1 MRQKSKLRRAVVLVL
16 ACFVVVCTVCALILP
31 AFTLEG
37 GADHVQGYEP
47 FVKAVK
53 VSNITDGT
61 GPFDEDNGRG
71 NDSAPNNKRIRTF
84 DDLTVNFEVE
94 MLSYIKKESGE
105 MISGGSFSKAMIKL
119 WFLLPATESE
129 AAFDLSAMKWMEDS
143 GDYAPQI
150 IPNVEATFG
159 DKTVTCQELI
169 CYKRLTP
176 SEDGG
181 VVIPGAFGENV
192 TIKVKGMKN
201 GSTLSLMLKAA
212 AVGYE
217 GSDGNGG
224 CTNHGSKDSNGDL
237 IVGNDVAQC
246 LTDKIEVTAAPKY
259 NVQIG
264 GEEFYKD
271 TFDFKT
277 GQWNPDT
284 QSKPIHQDTVGNVT
298 GRLLGL
304 AITIQLYNDNASKG
318 LKGIELPNGGDINV
332 RFTVESKYHINIPNE
347 GSGYNK
353 GDVIGCKELHDEGYR
368 PLLYT
373 FGENNW
379 EPWGSDYRELKYST
393 NVAYYA
399 PGGKCS
405 QPNSCQAKSDHCFN
419 SGIWNIWQNDQNPVF
434 DILISGYEID
444 TDHLPTKNLSG
455 GDIYGANV
463 GCIAAGRAFIVLP
476 FNKLDS
482 KTPDTEDY
490 DIVQQYGA
498 GYFSTEV
505 KAGTLGITSLS
516 GENIQDAWL
525 TNPWQ
530 KDSAAET
537 ANRDYNKS
545 QMNKDDDRFARTVAL
560 TLPGTM
566 SNLVAYRGPDEN
578 GNCVSNSTGNDQG
591 VGVNNTRDGRDYAAP
606 GTKLFLQGGIQYNP
620 NNEPKNELQYGTNLM
635 KFYAE
640 ALELRG
646 DSAQLVSPKETDG
659 IELTALYA
667 AKKKDG
673 KDWASDYELLH
684 TYEDGLEFYETLG
697 DLTTA
702 KKKCVG
708 VLYVFRFTD
717 QSYNGSATY
726 KAAVG
731 ATVRKDMS
739 MCGKTYMLA
748 STTRVWT
755 KEMLKKDTP
764 EGGNDDYL
772 SPQELPSWTN
782 PDTKLSNFPPGFIVS
797 GNVDGNGQVYYKK
810 ETYAVDG
817 SGPLGTHNSDWEN
830 WGDTLLIISYEGQI
844 TKNIARETDSGK
856 KTTYN
861 LDNKQRTVDFV
872 LAPSV
877 VFSNKESSG
886 GNKTATVTI
895 YDTLPKYLTYKPG
908 SAYFGGE
915 YDQPPANAGAGGT
928 VTGGKL
934 TPPDVTPNPDGTTT
948 LKWSFENIPVG
959 APMDKIYYSAEIG
972 SENPDKDVPVGT
984 TNILNKVRIFVTNDL
999 REPSVANGNYAEAG
1013 IAVVRGSASAYGKYA
1028 RQRVVEPDG
1037 NIDWVVYY
1045 NNNASV
1051 SADVFILDI
1060 MPANGHNGSRFS
1072 GSYKVSGFK
1081 INPEKCDINSL
1092 KLYYTTDEISPEDFS
1107 DREQAKTVIQAWQEV
1122 ELNVDGTA
1130 DALVEKC
1137 PTAWAVLGSLP
1148 QGGSVTADLSV
1159 KLNPDTSA
1167 AAREFDVSAFMNLYQ
1182 NSTPVTT
1189 ETYAVRRA
1197 LSGLVWLDTDA
1208 DGVRD
1213 VGVEQEQNGVK
1224 VTLWKLKEGEDPTI
1238 FDTVNY
1244 EPVYFPDS
1252 DVPLSVHTG
1261 QQISVKA
1268 AAGSKPLEYETG
1280 KYRFFDL
1287 DAGTY
1292 AVKFENGSGTFRLT
1306 PLIASPADRGDDS
1319 FDSDA
1324 SAIWNSEHSELQYTY
1339 IAGIVMPQANE
1350 ISVALYESKS
1360 HDSGFY
1366 NRGIEMPK
1374 TGGGGTHRIIISG
1387 FILTLFPILY
1397 IYRRRRP
1404 RARGMPNPRA

>member
-1 MRQKSKLRRAVVLVL
+1 MKQLTRKYALYAEMRQKSKLRRAVVRVL

-37 GADHVQGYEP
+37 GADRVQGDEP
-47 FVKAVK
+47 YVKAVK

-61 GPFDEDNGRG
+61 GPFDDDDEKG
-71 NDSAPNNKRIRTF
+71 NDSAPDNKRIRTF

-94 MLSYIKKESGE
+94 MLSYIKNESGE
-105 MISGGSFSKAMIKL
+105 MTIGGTFSEAMIKL

-150 IPNVEATFG
+150 NQNVEATFG
-159 DKTVTCQELI
+159 DKTVKCQELI

-181 VVIPGAFGENV
+181 VVIPGTFGENV

-201 GSTLSLMLKAA
+201 LSTLSLMLKAA

-224 CTNHGSKDSNGDL
+224 CTNHGGSD
-237 IVGNDVAQC
+237 IVAC
-246 LTDKIEVTAAPKY
+246 TTDKITVTAAPKY

-271 TFDFKT
+271 TFDFNS
-277 GQWNPDT
+277 GYWNVD
-284 QSKPIHQDTVGNVT
+284 KNLGPIHQKDVGNVT

-304 AITIQLYNDNASKG
+304 GITIQLYNDNASKG
-318 LKGIELPNGGDINV
+318 LKGIELPNGDDIHV
-332 RFTVESKYHINIPNE
+332 RFTVKSEYRINIPKE
-347 GSGYNK
+347 GSGYNQ
-353 GDVIGCKELHDEGYR
+353 GDVIKCKELHDAGYR

-379 EPWGSDYRELKYST
+379 EPLGSDFRELKYST
-393 NVAYYA
+393 NVTYYA

-419 SGIWNIWQNDQNPVF
+419 SGIWRIVQSEAEQNPVF
-434 DILISGYEID
+434 DIWISGYEID
-444 TDHLPTKNLSG
+444 TDHLPTRNLSG

-463 GCIAAGRAFIVLP
+463 GCFAAGRAFIVLP
-476 FNKLDS
+476 FNKLHS
-482 KTPDTEDY
+482 ETPDTEDY
-490 DIVQQYGA
+490 DIVQQYGT

-516 GENIQDAWL
+516 GEKIQDAWL
-525 TNPWQ
+525 TDPWQ
-530 KDSAAET
+530 TDPAAQT
-537 ANRDYNKS
+537 ANKDYNKS
-545 QMNKDDDRFARTVAL
+545 QMKKDDDRFTRTVEL

-578 GNCVSNSTGNDQG
+578 GNCVSNSMGNDQG

-620 NNEPKNELQYGTNLM
+620 NNEPKNELKYGTNLM

-640 ALELRG
+640 ALELGG
-646 DSAQLVSPKETDG
+646 DPAQLVSPKKTDG

-667 AKKKDG
+667 AKKDG

-684 TYEDGLEFYETLG
+684 TYEDDLEFYETLG
-697 DLTTA
+697 ELTA
-702 KKKCVG
+702 QGKKCVG

-731 ATVRKDMS
+731 ATVREDMN

-764 EGGNDDYL
+764 EGEKDEYL
-772 SPQELPSWTN
+772 SPQELPSWTDKN
-782 PDTKLSNFPPGFIVS
+782 TKLASFPPGFIVS
-797 GNVDGNGQVYYKK
+797 GNVDGKDQVYYTK
-810 ETYAVDG
+810 ETYAEDG
-817 SGPLGTHNSDWEN
+817 SGPLGTHNSDWEH
-830 WGDTLLIISYEGQI
+830 WGDTLLIISYEGRI
-844 TKNIARETDSGK
+844 TKNIARKTGSEE

-872 LAPSV
+872 LAPRV
-877 VFSNKESSG
+877 IFSNAASSG
-886 GNKTATVTI
+886 SGTTANVTI
-895 YDTLPKYLTYKPG
+895 YDTLPKYLTFKPG

-915 YDQPPANAGAGGT
+915 YVQPPANAGAGGT

-934 TPPDVTPNPDGTTT
+934 TPPEVTPNPDGTTT
-948 LKWSFENIPVG
+948 LKWIFENIPVG
-959 APMDKIYYSAEIG
+959 ASMDKIYYSAEIG
-972 SENPDKDVPVGT
+972 SENPDEDVPVGT
-984 TNILNKVRIFVTNDL
+984 TNILNKVRISVTHDL

-1013 IAVVRGSASAYGKYA
+1013 IAVVRGFASAYGKYA

-1037 NIDWVVYY
+1037 HIDWVVYY

-1051 SADVFILDI
+1051 SADVFMLDI
-1060 MPANGHNGSRFS
+1060 MPADGYNRSRFS
-1072 GSYKVSGFK
+1072 GSYTVSGFK
-1081 INPEKCDINSL
+1081 INPENCDIKSL
-1092 KLYYTTDEISPEDFS
+1092 ELYYTTDEISPENFS
-1107 DREQAKTVIQAWQEV
+1107 DRDQAKEVIRTWQKAT
-1122 ELNVDGTA
+1122 LADDGTA
-1130 DALVEKC
+1130 AELVGIRS
-1137 PTAWAVLGSLP
+1137 TAWAVLGSLR

-1159 KLNPDTSA
+1159 QLIPDTSA
-1167 AAREFDVSAFMNLYQ
+1167 AAGEFDVSAFMNLYQ

-1213 VGVEQEQNGVK
+1213 DVEQVQNGVM
-1224 VTLWKLKEGEDPTI
+1224 VTLWRLKEGKDPKI
-1238 FDTVNY
+1238 FDADNY
-1244 EPVYFPDS
+1244 APVCFPGS
-1252 DVPLSVHTG
+1252 DIPLSVETG

-1268 AAGSKPLEYETG
+1268 AAGKAPLEYETG

-1339 IAGIVMPQANE
+1339 IAGIVMPQAKDM
-1350 ISVALYESKS
+1350 SVALYESRF

-1366 NRGIEMPK
+1366 DRGIEMPK

-1387 FILTLFPILY
+1387 F
-1397 IYRRRRP
+1397 
-1404 RARGMPNPRA
+1404 